1 MLSLNSEPRSF
12 WHALPA
18 GPKLLALLLAT
29 GLAMWLPNA
38 AAAAMAFLGVMG
50 LYALAGWAF
59 LRQGLLALRP
69 VLFVA
74 ALILAWHGWALSW
87 EQGGLVV
94 ARMLALIALAN
105 LVSMTTALADLLDR
119 VERALAWL
127 RVAPLWRQRL
137 ALSVGLVVRFT
148 PVLILK
154 GQQLQ
159 RAWQARS
166 HRRPGWRLM
175 LPFVLGAL
183 DDAETVSEALRARTG
198 TL

>member
-29 GLAMWLPNA
+29 GLAMWLPSA

-94 ARMLALIALAN
+94 ARMLASPRCLPPRSAPCISRRVRRSWAGSPTPSSEM
-105 LVSMTTALADLLDR
+105 VSTM
-119 VERALAWL
+119 
-127 RVAPLWRQRL
+127 
-137 ALSVGLVVRFT
+137 
-148 PVLILK
+148 
-154 GQQLQ
+154 
-159 RAWQARS
+159 RS
-166 HRRPGWRLM
+166 S
-175 LPFVLGAL
+175 A
-183 DDAETVSEALRARTG
+183 
-198 TL
+198 